1 MCRPLAIMLITFV
14 AFVPPLQADAAEG
27 IDADARER
35 IIDAL
40 VGLERTHS
48 VLITRHGEPVL
59 EHDEAGSALDEPAN
73 IKSVAK
79 TIISALVGAAIRN
92 GVIEGPDQPVV
103 ELLGDAVPADA
114 DPRIREI
121 TVGHLLSMQAGLQRT
136 SGANYGAWVSSDD
149 WVANA
154 LSRPFVDE
162 PGGRM
167 LYSTGNTHILSAA
180 LTHATGRS
188 TLDLAREWLG
198 DPLNIRIPAWD
209 TDPQGI
215 YLGGNNM
222 LLSPRALARIGELYH
237 DDGVLDGNRILAAA
251 WVETSWQPRTRSRFT
266 GDAYGMGWFTTELA
280 GETVRYGWGYGGQF
294 LHLIPDLGVTIVI
307 LSDPTPP
314 AERSAHLRRVHT
326 VIEQKIIPELPD
338 PRPAL

>member
-1 MCRPLAIMLITFV
+1 MYRSLAILLITLV
-14 AFVPPLQADAAEG
+14 AFAPPLQANAAEG

-48 VLITRHGEPVL
+48 VLITRNGEPVL
-59 EHDEAGSALDEPAN
+59 EHDVAGPALDEPAN

-79 TIISALVGAAIRN
+79 TIISALVGAAIRH
-92 GVIEGPDQPVV
+92 GVIESPDQPVV
-103 ELLGDAVPADA
+103 ELLGDAVPAGA

-121 TVGHLLSMQAGLQRT
+121 TVGHLLSMQAGIERT

-222 LLSPRALARIGELYH
+222 LLSPRALARIGDLYH
-237 DDGVLDGNRILAAA
+237 NGGELAGDTVLANGWI
-251 WVETSWQPRTRSRFT
+251 EQSWQPRTRSRFT
-266 GDAYGMGWFTTELA
+266 GDAYGYGWFTTELA

-294 LHLIPDLGVTIVI
+294 LYLVPDLGVTVVV
-307 LSDPTPP
+307 LSDPNPP
-314 AERSAHLRRVHT
+314 AERSAHLRRVHRVLEDE
-326 VIEQKIIPELPD
+326 VIPLL
-338 PRPAL
+338 R

>member
-1 MCRPLAIMLITFV
+1 MRRTTLLPLLLFATALL
-14 AFVPPLQADAAEG
+14 PLPASTEG
-27 IDADARER
+27 PLNDEACER
-35 IIDAL
+35 IIEAL
-40 VGLERTHS
+40 VDLERTHS
-48 VLITRHGEPVL
+48 VLITHDGEPIL
-59 EHDEAGSALDEPAN
+59 EHDVAGPALDEPAN

-79 TIISALVGAAIRN
+79 AVMSALVGAAIHH

-103 ELLGDAVPADA
+103 ELLGDALPADA
-114 DPRIREI
+114 DPRIAEI
-121 TVGHLLSMQAGLQRT
+121 TVGHLLSMQAGLERT
-136 SGANYGAWVSSDD
+136 SGANYGAWVSSND
-149 WVANA
+149 WVADA
-154 LSRPFVDE
+154 LTRPFVDE

-167 LYSTGNTHILSAA
+167 LYSTGNSHILSAA

-188 TLDLAREWLG
+188 TLELAREWLG
-198 DPLNIRIPAWD
+198 NPLNIRIPAWD

-215 YLGGNNM
+215 FFGGNNM

-237 DDGVLDGNRILAAA
+237 HDGELNGNRILAAD

-294 LHLIPDLGVTIVI
+294 LHVIPDLGVTIVI

-338 PRPAL
+338 TRPAL